1 MSQAV
6 GIVGSAES
14 GVRSGF
20 RTDIAVIGGGASGT
34 LTAVHLLR
42 ADADLRVVVF
52 ESEASRRHLGA
63 AYSTT
68 DPRHLLNVRAQVM
81 SAFPEEPGHFVEW
94 ARQAGY
100 AVEPT
105 DFVPRMVF
113 GHYLRSL
120 VSQFGDGRLRVVT
133 ERVEDVVPDGGGFTL
148 TAGDTT
154 TRAASV
160 VFAYG
165 NPAPRQLATAAGPLP
180 DAGWHVRN
188 PWDLDALTALP
199 DDATVV
205 LVGSGLTAVD
215 AAITLLEDAPR
226 RRVVMVSRHG
236 ELPRKHLAQALTD
249 WVSPVP
255 PLGPLTADGLAE
267 LISNQIEV
275 AARQGVSWRA
285 VIDGLRGCTPS
296 MWARLDLDERRRF
309 LAAHVRDWDVRRH
322 RMAPAPAARIRAY
335 RDSGRLSVH
344 GGGLQWVD
352 DLGPRC
358 RVGLDGVALDADA
371 VVNCTGP
378 LNDVA
383 QTVDPLLRRLVDRG
397 TVAPDPLGL
406 GLACTPDGR
415 LLDDTG
421 AIAAGMYAVGP
432 PRKGAVWESLAVPEI
447 RDQAARLAQH
457 LVSAQA
463 A

>member
-1 MSQAV
+1 MKLGMV
-6 GIVGSAES
+6 EGTES
-14 GVRSGF
+14 GDRSDF

-42 ADADLRVVVF
+42 AGASGVVVF
-52 ESEASRRHLGA
+52 EAEAGRQHRGV
-63 AYSTT
+63 AYGTT

-81 SAFPEEPGHFVEW
+81 SAFPEEPGHFVDW
-94 ARQAGY
+94 ARRAGY
-100 AVEPT
+100 AVGPT

-120 VSQFGDGRLRVVT
+120 VAHFGDSRLRVVT
-133 ERVEDVVPDGGGFTL
+133 ARVDDVVSDGAGFTL

-160 VFAYG
+160 VLAYG
-165 NPAPRQLATAAGPLP
+165 NPAPRRLATADGPVP
-180 DAGWHVRN
+180 DAAWHLPN
-188 PWDLDALTALP
+188 AWDLDALTAVP
-199 DDATVV
+199 EDATVM

-215 AAITLLEDAPR
+215 AAITLLDDAPR

-236 ELPRKHLAQALTD
+236 ELPRTHLAHTLTN

-267 LISNQIEV
+267 LICNQV
-275 AARQGVSWRA
+275 AAAARQGANWRA
-285 VIDGLRGCTPS
+285 VVDGLRGCTQS
-296 MWARLDLDERRRF
+296 MWARLDLHERRRF
-309 LAAHVRDWDVRRH
+309 LAAHSRDWEVHRH
-322 RMAPAPAARIRAY
+322 RMAPRVAARIRAY
-335 RDSGRLSVH
+335 RDSGRLSLH
-344 GGGLQWVD
+344 GGGFQSVE
-352 DLGPRC
+352 DLGARC
-358 RVGLDGVALDADA
+358 RVRLDGVVLDADA
-371 VVNCTGP
+371 LVNCTGP

-383 QTVDPLLRRLVDRG
+383 QTTDPLLRGLVDRG
-397 TVAPDPLGL
+397 TVAPDPIGF

-415 LLDDTG
+415 LLDHTG

-432 PRKGAVWESLAVPEI
+432 PRKGALWESIAVPEI
-447 RDQAARLAQH
+447 RDQAAQLAHQ
-457 LVSAQA
+457 LVSVPA

>member
-1 MSQAV
+1 M
-6 GIVGSAES
+6 
-14 GVRSGF
+14 
-20 RTDIAVIGGGASGT
+20 
-34 LTAVHLLR
+34 TAVHLLR
-42 ADADLRVVVF
+42 AGASDLRVVVF

-113 GHYLRSL
+113 GQYLRSL

-133 ERVEDVVPDGGGFTL
+133 ERVEDVVADGGGFTL
-148 TAGDTT
+148 TAGDTS
-154 TRAASV
+154 TRAGAV

-180 DAGWHVRN
+180 DAAWHVRN

-236 ELPRKHLAQALTD
+236 ELPRTHLAQALTD
-249 WVSPVP
+249 WVSPIP

-267 LISNQIEV
+267 LIRTQIEV
-275 AARQGVSWRA
+275 AARQGVNWRA
-285 VIDGLRGCTPS
+285 VIDGLRAATPS
-296 MWARLDLDERRRF
+296 IWARLDLDERRRF
-309 LAAHVRDWDVRRH
+309 LTAHSRDWDVRRH

-335 RDSGRLSVH
+335 RASGRLSVH
-344 GGGLQWVD
+344 GGGLQGVE
-352 DLGPRC
+352 DLGSRC
-358 RVGLDGVALDADA
+358 RVELDGVALDADA
-371 VVNCTGP
+371 LVNCTGP
-378 LNDVA
+378 LNDVT
-383 QTVDPLLRRLVDRG
+383 QTVDPLLRSLVDRG
-397 TVAPDPLGL
+397 TVAPDPLGI

-415 LLDDTG
+415 LLDSTG
-421 AIAAGMYAVGP
+421 AIALAMYAVGP

-447 RDQAARLAQH
+447 RDQAALLAQH
-457 LVSAQA
+457 LVSARA